1 MRAIAIVVLL
11 LFVVTVVVGCGPMSA
26 GCNPDKCTCSRDKK
40 VKRWGEERVREA
52 EAKQAAEKAIEK
64 GLTPEKP

>member
-1 MRAIAIVVLL
+1 MRSIAIVVLL
-11 LFVVTVVVGCGPMSA
+11 LFVITVVVGCGPMA

-52 EAKQAAEKAIEK
+52 EAKQAAEK